1 LRGKSFITRAIRC
14 LLLTGLL
21 LSMSP
26 SFAQA
31 PKQLN
36 GSIEEPLVAADNQV
50 SKNVLDRNSL
60 GQAPDGPDDCDLKF
74 PYPQVAAKRDPYAEN
89 GAEICKNLQ
98 IRGQRM
104 QCEIEALVGE
114 SPSKLS
120 TTGAKI
126 ELASWARCNSK
137 IASMLVAGYYI
148 PASEIERRLQ
158 ICSSN
163 FYADPGKAPKLGWYQ
178 RLLKWYSSNDLTPPP
193 SDATLDVAIKQSTPI
208 DSQQDMAGLMKCEW
222 MFSRSRMP
230 FIDPLP
236 GGSQADAVPPAGV
249 TAPAKKSPLKK
260 PAANNAQ

>member
-1 LRGKSFITRAIRC
+1 LGQYTVNLFECDPDA
-14 LLLTGLL
+14 
-21 LSMSP
+21 
-26 SFAQA
+26 
-31 PKQLN
+31 
-36 GSIEEPLVAADNQV
+36 LVAADIQAI
-50 SKNVLDRNSL
+50 KTLLDRNSL
-60 GQAPDGPDDCDLKF
+60 GQVSAGPDDCDLKF
-74 PYPQVAAKRDPYAEN
+74 PYPRVAAKRDPYAEN

-104 QCEIEALVGE
+104 QCEIDALVGE
-114 SPSKLS
+114 SPSKPS

-178 RLLKWYSSNDLTPPP
+178 RLLKWYDSNDLTPPP

-222 MFSRSRMP
+222 MFSRSRTP

-236 GGSQADAVPPAGV
+236 GGSQADAPPPASL
-249 TAPAKKSPLKK
+249 TAPAKKSSPKK

>member
-1 LRGKSFITRAIRC
+1 MRGKYLITRAIRC

-31 PKQLN
+31 PNQLN

-178 RLLKWYSSNDLTPPP
+178 RLLKWYASNDLTPPP

-222 MFSRSRMP
+222 MFSRSRTP

-236 GGSQADAVPPAGV
+236 GGSQADAPPPASL
-249 TAPAKKSPLKK
+249 TAPAKKSSPKK

>member
-1 LRGKSFITRAIRC
+1 
-14 LLLTGLL
+14 
-21 LSMSP
+21 
-26 SFAQA
+26 
-31 PKQLN
+31 
-36 GSIEEPLVAADNQV
+36 
-50 SKNVLDRNSL
+50 
-60 GQAPDGPDDCDLKF
+60 
-74 PYPQVAAKRDPYAEN
+74 
-89 GAEICKNLQ
+89 
-98 IRGQRM
+98 M

-114 SPSKLS
+114 SPTKSS

-178 RLLKWYSSNDLTPPP
+178 RLLKWYASNDLTPPP

-222 MFSRSRMP
+222 MFSRSRTP

-236 GGSQADAVPPAGV
+236 GGSQADAPPPASL
-249 TAPAKKSPLKK
+249 TAPAKKSSPKK

>member
-1 LRGKSFITRAIRC
+1 LRGKSLITRAIRC

-21 LSMSP
+21 LSMLS

-31 PKQLN
+31 PNQLN
-36 GSIEEPLVAADNQV
+36 GSIEEPLVATDIQT
-50 SKNVLDRNSL
+50 SKTVLDRNSL
-60 GQAPDGPDDCDLKF
+60 GQAPDGPDDCELKF
-74 PYPQVAAKRDPYAEN
+74 PYPRVAAKTDPYAEN

-104 QCEIEALVGE
+104 QCEIDALVGE
-114 SPSKLS
+114 SPSKSS

-137 IASMLVAGYYI
+137 VASMLIAGYYI

-178 RLLKWYSSNDLTPPP
+178 RFLKWYASNDLTPPP
-193 SDATLDVAIKQSTPI
+193 SDATLEVAIKQSTPI

-222 MFSRSRMP
+222 MFSRSRAP
-230 FIDPLP
+230 FINPLP
-236 GGSQADAVPPAGV
+236 GGSQADAPPTSL
-249 TAPAKKSPLKK
+249 TAPAKKSSPKK

>member
-1 LRGKSFITRAIRC
+1 MRGKSLIARVIRC

-21 LSMSP
+21 LSMSS

-31 PKQLN
+31 PNQLS
-36 GSIEEPLVAADNQV
+36 GSIEEPLVAADNPA
-50 SKNVLDRNSL
+50 SKTVLDRNSL
-60 GQAPDGPDDCDLKF
+60 GQALDGPDDCDLKF
-74 PYPQVAAKRDPYAEN
+74 PYPQVASKRDPYAEN

-104 QCEIEALVGE
+104 QCEIDTLVGE
-114 SPSKLS
+114 NPSKSS

-137 IASMLVAGYYI
+137 VASMLVAGYYI

-178 RLLKWYSSNDLTPPP
+178 RLLKWYASNDLTPPP

-222 MFSRSRMP
+222 MFSRSRTP

-236 GGSQADAVPPAGV
+236 GGSQMDSVPPA
-249 TAPAKKSPLKK
+249 TLSAPAKKSPSKK
-260 PAANNAQ
+260 SAANIAQ